1 MPPVHALRD
10 AVRHAGLDITVYS
23 SDSKRSP
30 GGCPPRL
37 AAAALGAVQAA
48 RCSARAASPDHGYY
62 RQVADRLGGQRA
74 ALSVARK
81 LARRCHHRLRALG
94 EQALAPPQTQS

>member
-1 MPPVHALRD
+1 MSAQ
-10 AVRHAGLDITVYS
+10 
-23 SDSKRSP
+23 RSP
-30 GGCPPRL
+30 LVSDPGPSSGTPQL
-37 AAAALGAVQAA
+37 YEAA
-48 RCSARAASPDHGYY
+48 RCSARTASPDHDHY

-94 EQALAPPQTQS
+94 EHALAPPA